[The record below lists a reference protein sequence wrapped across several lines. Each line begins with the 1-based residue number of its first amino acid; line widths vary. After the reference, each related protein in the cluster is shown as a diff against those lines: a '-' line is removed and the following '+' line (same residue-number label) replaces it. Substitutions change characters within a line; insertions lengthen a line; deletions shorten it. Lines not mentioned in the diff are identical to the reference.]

1 MDWGEVS
8 WGATPRAGRRRRR
21 VPPDKDD
28 EEEFEKTEEDDKT
41 WISACVGTCA
51 SSSSSSSHTLDLLC
65 IGVVRS
71 VKSICFSTSRPHSE
85 ARNFFRRT
93 VFKVMKQK
101 QHILNILVTLSL
113 LDCHPRELISGC
125 DN

>member
-65 IGVVRS
+65 IGVAQG
-71 VKSICFSTSRPHSE
+71 VKSIFFNVSTSQLSQY
-85 ARNFFRRT
+85 FFQRT
-93 VFKVMKQK
+93 VFKVM
-101 QHILNILVTLSL
+101 
-113 LDCHPRELISGC
+113 
-125 DN
+125 